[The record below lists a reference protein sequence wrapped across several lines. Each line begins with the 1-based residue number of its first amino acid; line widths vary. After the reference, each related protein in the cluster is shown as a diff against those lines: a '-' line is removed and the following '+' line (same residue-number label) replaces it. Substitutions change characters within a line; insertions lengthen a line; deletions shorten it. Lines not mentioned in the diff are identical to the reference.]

1 MISII
6 NLEKS
11 PPYEKFQK
19 LYEDAIKLK
28 QPSIEAIC
36 ISSYSKNLSLVD
48 SDLLTLSM

>member
-19 LYEDAIKLK
+19 LYEDAIKLNSP
-28 QPSIEAIC
+28 Q
-36 ISSYSKNLSLVD
+36 SKLYVYLHI
-48 SDLLTLSM
+48 LKT